1 MAGSGARATD
11 QGYRSILRGS
21 GAFGGVQLLQVL
33 VALVRG
39 KLVAIFLGPAGMGM
53 VQLYMS
59 ATGTVQRLATLGLN
73 LSVVKE
79 TAAAAG
85 ELERLRHTVAAS
97 RLMITA
103 TALMGALVCLA
114 GAPWL
119 SRLTFGSP
127 VHTAGFMLLAAMVF
141 FGIAGQGEQSMLQG
155 LRQARRL
162 MVSSLVGSLCGLCVC
177 VPLYALMGER
187 GIVPSL
193 IFMAAAVWVFN
204 YFSTRRAVGGAVD
217 MRAAWRSHRPL
228 MRAMLATGLVLMA
241 SDAIGS
247 ACRYALQAFLRYS
260 GGVAE
265 VGLYGAADSLTVQYS
280 GMVFAALA
288 MDYLPRLAAVAH
300 SERRMRLA
308 VNRQAEVVAWIA
320 APLGAALV
328 LFAPLIVRLLL
339 TAEFEPAVPLLRWM
353 GLGLAL
359 KALMLPMGYIAF
371 AKDNRRV
378 FFWLEGVWGNA
389 LYLALGCIGY
399 RLWGLIGLGYAQV
412 ADCVVSIAVYYIVN
426 RRLYGFRFGRRTLRV
441 TLGAAVAVGAVLAMS
456 YIPRPAVAIG
466 GMGIATAG
474 ITAAAAVRLRSLW
487 RRR

>member
-1 MAGSGARATD
+1 MAASAARASD
-11 QGYRSILRGS
+11 QGYRGILRGS

-39 KLVAIFLGPAGMGM
+39 KLVAIFLGPAGMGI

-59 ATGTVQRLATLGLN
+59 ATGTVQRLASLGLN

-79 TAAAAG
+79 VAAASDDAP
-85 ELERLRHTVAAS
+85 RLRHTAAAS
-97 RLMITA
+97 RLMVTA
-103 TALMGALVCLA
+103 TALLGALVCLL

-119 SRLTFGSP
+119 SRLTFGSE
-127 VHTAGFMLLAAMVF
+127 VRTGGFMLLAAMVF
-141 FGIAGQGEQSMLQG
+141 FTIAGQGEQSVLQG
-155 LRQARRL
+155 MRQARRL
-162 MVSSLVGSLCGLCVC
+162 MLSSLVGSLCGLCVS
-177 VPLYALMGER
+177 VPLYWAMGER

-193 IFMAAAVWVFN
+193 IFMAVAVWTFN
-204 YFSTRRAVGGAVD
+204 YFSARRAVGSVD
-217 MRAAWRSHRPL
+217 MRGAWREHRPL

-247 ACRYALQAFLRYS
+247 ACRYALQAFLRYG

-280 GMVFAALA
+280 GMVFSALA

-320 APLGAALV
+320 APLGAALI
-328 LFAPLIVRLLL
+328 LLAPLIVRLLL
-339 TAEFEPAVPLLRWM
+339 TSEFEPAMPLVRWM
-353 GLGLAL
+353 GFGLAL

-389 LYLALGCIGY
+389 LYLALGCVGY
-399 RLWGLIGLGYAQV
+399 HLWGLIGIGYAQV
-412 ADCVVSIAVYYIVN
+412 ADCIISIAVYYVVN

-441 TLGAAVAVGAVLAMS
+441 TLGAALAVGAVLAIS
-456 YIPRPAVAIG
+456 YLPHQGLAIT
-466 GMGIATAG
+466 GMTLFTAI
-474 ITAAAAVRLRSLW
+474 ITIAAALRLRKLW